1 MKNIII
7 RDNRSSRRLDLLAYE
22 YGLKS
27 VILIDLNVSC

>member
-7 RDNRSSRRLDLLAYE
+7 RDNRSSRRLDLLACE
-22 YGLKS
+22 YGYKS